1 LVVVGSPWRMSL
13 DNPSCRTFEQR
24 TRVQWELLDYS
35 NRARTVSNANLPC
48 VTAMFQRYGFRTS
61 GYLLTCPLMDYL
73 WTPWRY
79 AYVASTEK
87 AAGCVFCEAPKERDD
102 AKVHIVHRGQHCFV
116 ILNTYPYTP
125 GHVMV
130 VPYVHLDE
138 LQKLPGE
145 AANEMMALSQRM
157 ETVLR
162 ELYHPDGINLGMN
175 IGKAA
180 GAGIAGHIHMH
191 VLPRW
196 VADANFVS
204 VVGETRVLPETLEVT
219 WGRMRGALEKPK

>member
-1 LVVVGSPWRMSL
+1 
-13 DNPSCRTFEQR
+13 
-24 TRVQWELLDYS
+24 
-35 NRARTVSNANLPC
+35 
-48 VTAMFQRYGFRTS
+48 
-61 GYLLTCPLMDYL
+61 MDYL

-79 AYVASTEK
+79 AYVSSTEK
-87 AAGCVFCEAPKERDD
+87 AAGCVFCEAAKEKNDEKAR
-102 AKVHIVHRGQHCFV
+102 IVYRGKSCFI
-116 ILNTYPYTP
+116 ILNTFPYTP

-130 VPYVHLDE
+130 VPYAHLDE
-138 LQKLPGE
+138 LQKLPSG

-196 VADANFVS
+196 VADSNFMT
-204 VVGETRVLPETLEVT
+204 VVGETRVLPETLEMT
-219 WGRMRGALEKPK
+219 WRRMKESMAKV

>member
-1 LVVVGSPWRMSL
+1 
-13 DNPSCRTFEQR
+13 
-24 TRVQWELLDYS
+24 
-35 NRARTVSNANLPC
+35 
-48 VTAMFQRYGFRTS
+48 
-61 GYLLTCPLMDYL
+61 MDYL

-79 AYVASTEK
+79 AYVSGADKSVE
-87 AAGCVFCEAPKERDD
+87 CVFCEAPNEDD
-102 AKVHIVHRGQHCFV
+102 DKALIVHRGEHCYV
-116 ILNTYPYTP
+116 ILNRYPYTP
-125 GHVMV
+125 GHVMI
-130 VPYVHLDE
+130 VPYEHLDE
-138 LQKLPGE
+138 LRRLPVE

-162 ELYHPDGINLGMN
+162 ELYRPDGINLGMN

-196 VADANFVS
+196 VADANFIS

-219 WGRMRGALEKPK
+219 WGKIGAELRK